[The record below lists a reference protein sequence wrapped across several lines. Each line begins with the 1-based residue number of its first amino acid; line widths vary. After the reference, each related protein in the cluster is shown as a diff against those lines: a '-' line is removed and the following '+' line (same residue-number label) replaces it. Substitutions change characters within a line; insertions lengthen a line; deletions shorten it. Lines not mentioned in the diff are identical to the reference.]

1 MNRWTGMPQ
10 VKQNRRAGQSVAE
23 SLVTADTDHKNVR
36 STLWWRS
43 LLVMTLG
50 LGLIWIYITRVPP
63 ATTYLN
69 ETVVAPL
76 VGRIAPDFVL
86 KATDGRSFKL
96 SALRGTPVVINFWAT
111 WCPPCRKEMP
121 ELEKLWLDYGVDGEL
136 MLLGVDQAEDK
147 ATIEQFRRSVMAVT
161 FPILLDRTTEV
172 ADLYNVQAL
181 PTTFFIAADG
191 RIQDV
196 KIGGP
201 MDRAVLMDGVNKV
214 MVR

>member
-1 MNRWTGMPQ
+1 MNRWISMLRA
-10 VKQNRRAGQSVAE
+10 KQSSCTDQPVDK
-23 SLVTADTDHKNVR
+23 SLVAPDTDHKVVR
-36 STLWWRS
+36 STQWWRS
-43 LLVMTLG
+43 LLAVTFG
-50 LGLIWIYITRVPP
+50 LGLVWIYITRMPP
-63 ATTYLN
+63 ATVYLN
-69 ETVVAPL
+69 DTLVAPL
-76 VGRIAPDFVL
+76 VGRIAPDFAL
-86 KATDGRSFKL
+86 TGIDGQSFRL

-121 ELEKLWLDYGVDGEL
+121 ELEKLWLDYGADGKL

-147 ATIEQFRRSVMAVT
+147 ATIEQFRQSMVAVT
-161 FPILLDRTTEV
+161 FPILLDRTTKV
-172 ADLYNVQAL
+172 ANLYNVQAL

-201 MDRAVLMDGVNKV
+201 MDRAVLMDGVNKI